1 MSNRDF
7 DHVKGFLH
15 KDEGNFLC
23 ALVEE
28 YCRNGLVIEIGS
40 YCGKSACYL
49 ADAAK
54 VSSAVFVSIDH
65 HRGSEE
71 HQPGELYHDVEEYDH
86 DLDRINA
93 LPSLIKNL
101 TQARLDK
108 YVIPIVGDSVTAS
121 KIIKDNVSMVFID
134 GSHTFESAR
143 NDFNSWHKKIKSGGI
158 LAIHDIYD
166 SIEEGGQAP
175 KEIMEMALGN
185 NFKVLDRKKSLV
197 ALIKQE

>member
-1 MSNRDF
+1 M
-7 DHVKGFLH
+7 
-15 KDEGNFLC
+15 
-23 ALVEE
+23 
-28 YCRNGLVIEIGS
+28 
-40 YCGKSACYL
+40 
-49 ADAAK
+49 
-54 VSSAVFVSIDH
+54 
-65 HRGSEE
+65 
-71 HQPGELYHDVEEYDH
+71 EEYDH
-86 DLDRINA
+86 DLDRINT

-108 YVIPIVGDSVTAS
+108 YVIPVVGDSVTAS

>member
-86 DLDRINA
+86 DLDRINT

-134 GSHTFESAR
+134 GSHTFE
-143 NDFNSWHKKIKSGGI
+143 
-158 LAIHDIYD
+158 
-166 SIEEGGQAP
+166 
-175 KEIMEMALGN
+175 
-185 NFKVLDRKKSLV
+185 
-197 ALIKQE
+197 